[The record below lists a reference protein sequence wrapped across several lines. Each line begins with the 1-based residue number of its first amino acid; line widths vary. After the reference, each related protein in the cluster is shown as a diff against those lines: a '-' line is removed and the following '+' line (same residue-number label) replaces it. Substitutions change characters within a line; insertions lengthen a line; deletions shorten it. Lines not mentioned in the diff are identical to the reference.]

1 MFRETGFAEQSSSR
15 RGDLCLIENGIPAWT
30 APPSQRAAAAV
41 SPAANPAVALDAVS
55 KSYDGRLVVSD
66 VSLSVARGDFLAILG
81 PSGSGKTTVMRLIG
95 GFETPD
101 AGRILIDGE
110 DVTELP
116 PERRRVNT
124 VFQSYALFPHLS
136 VLDNVA
142 YGPRMQGLSRAERR
156 KKAGA
161 MLDLVRLTDAA
172 ALKPHQLSGGMQQRV
187 ALARALAADPAVLL
201 LDEPLAAL
209 DRKLRDEMQR
219 ELRRVQSELG
229 ATFIY
234 VTHDQEEAFG
244 MADRLAVMREGRFV
258 QEGAPAEIYDRPA
271 DAWVALFVGSANTV
285 PARFVQRGSPSEF
298 RSDHG
303 PIAAG
308 FADPALAVGD
318 AALVVVRPEATR
330 FLAANHGAATTNR
343 IAARL
348 VDSVAI
354 GPSLRL
360 RAVTDGG
367 GAFESIIA
375 RSAVATP
382 TLVPGDAVV
391 VTFDAEAARAYPE
404 PDVKGLRG

>member
-1 MFRETGFAEQSSSR
+1 MP
-15 RGDLCLIENGIPAWT
+15 PAT
-30 APPSQRAAAAV
+30 I
-41 SPAANPAVALDAVS
+41 PAVALDAVS

-101 AGRILIDGE
+101 QGRILIDGE
-110 DVTELP
+110 DVTDLP

-172 ALKPHQLSGGMQQRV
+172 ALRPHQLSGGMQQRV

-244 MADRLAVMREGRFV
+244 MADRLAVMRAGRFV
-258 QEGAPAEIYDRPA
+258 QEGPPAEVYDRPA

-285 PARFVQRGSPSEF
+285 PARFLRPGSPAEF
-298 RSDHG
+298 ASDHG

-308 FADPALAVGD
+308 FADPALTAGD

-330 FLAANHGAATTNR
+330 FLPASNGEPAPNR

-367 GAFESIIA
+367 APFESIIA
-375 RSAVATP
+375 RSAAVAP
-382 TLVPGDAVV
+382 ALVPGDAVV
-391 VTFDAEAARAYPE
+391 VTFDAEAARAYPA